1 MVHFRDIL
9 FDRIYERFNSDVL
22 ARGVFL
28 ECLEPYIL
36 LDKLV
41 SITPVVMKD
50 FVDHYENKGMLQ
62 NVEAC
67 IVHLH
72 IASLD
77 IHQVCCHFSFFSL
90 KPLKYSLMDKNCFI
104 SFFWLSSTI
113 LKLKGV

>member
-77 IHQVCCHFSFFSL
+77 IHQVCFLFSFLSL

-104 SFFWLSSTI
+104 SFFPFRC
-113 LKLKGV
+113 